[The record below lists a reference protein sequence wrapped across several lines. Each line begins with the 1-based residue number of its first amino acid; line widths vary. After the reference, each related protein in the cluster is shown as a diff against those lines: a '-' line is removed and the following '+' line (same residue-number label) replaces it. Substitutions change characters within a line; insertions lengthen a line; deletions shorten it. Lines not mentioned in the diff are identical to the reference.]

1 MSAAIDTLEH
11 MFEHEGMPTAS
22 SILRARADFDDLV
35 FGGGFDGP
43 GDEFDDFPVQGA
55 VALAPQPTPNR
66 RAPDATERLTSL
78 DATDRVAELQSRIRS
93 MQATKLDS
101 KALPTLSALAGV
113 LPGGLREGATYTV
126 EGSTALLMA
135 MLAGPSAAGSWVA
148 VVGMPDFGAEAA
160 ARFGIDLDRLVLVPH
175 PGDHWLT
182 VTAAVA
188 DVVTV
193 VVVRAAG
200 RISPGVLSRLEARLR
215 ERGAVLIVQGAWPHC
230 DAALS
235 VSASAWGGL
244 GIGHGHLAARQ
255 VTVTSLAKNAA
266 GRPRSA
272 RLWLPDANAE
282 IRTVDPEESLE
293 VVAPF
298 DPVVELERLAA
309 EAPDGF
315 DPAEVPFE
323 PTHPFEPRPLPPR
336 PDHEHEHEHEH
347 DRAAAAPLRL
357 VDPGH
362 LEPARPQPDLLDAA
376 FLVGGGG
383 GEGDGDG
390 EGEGE
395 PIEWMHVESE
405 RDRGA
410 AHGGDRHRDRRHRDA
425 GRRGI
430 RYRGVG
436 DPVDDRLLAIER
448 RPETERAEE
457 ERMRRAAEQREAR
470 AAAELPGTG
479 APVTTARPGSG
490 AATPVTTDRHK
501 QRRGFDAKQER
512 ALRAF
517 AAAQEKA
524 QKLGVTS
531 GGTAPPTDRRAG

>member
-11 MFEHEGMPTAS
+11 MFEHEGMPAAS
-22 SILRARADFDDLV
+22 STLRARADFDELV
-35 FGGGFDGP
+35 FSGGFDGP
-43 GDEFDDFPVQGA
+43 GDEFDDFPVQGTA
-55 VALAPQPTPNR
+55 ALAPQPTPPR
-66 RAPDATERLTSL
+66 RAPDAADRLESL
-78 DATDRVAELQSRIRS
+78 GAADRVAELQNRIRS

-101 KALPTLSALAGV
+101 KALPTLPALTQV
-113 LPGGLREGATYTV
+113 LPGGLHEGATYTV

-148 VVGMPDFGAEAA
+148 VVGLPDFGAEAA

-200 RISPGVLSRLEARLR
+200 RVSPGVLNRLEARLR
-215 ERGAVLIVQGAWPHC
+215 ERGAVLIVQGAWPHS
-230 DAALS
+230 DARLS
-235 VSASAWGGL
+235 VSSSAWGGL
-244 GIGHGHLAARQ
+244 GLGHGNLAARQ
-255 VTVTSLAKNAA
+255 VTVTALAKNAA

-272 RLWLPDANAE
+272 RLWLPDADAR
-282 IRTVDPEESLE
+282 IRTVDPAESLE

-298 DPVVELERLAA
+298 DAATELARLERATDVSGDL
-309 EAPDGF
+309 
-315 DPAEVPFE
+315 DPAELPFE
-323 PTHPFEPRPLPPR
+323 PTHPFEPRPRPLPPR
-336 PDHEHEHEHEH
+336 PDHER
-347 DRAAAAPLRL
+347 DGGAQPLRL
-357 VDPGH
+357 LDPVSL
-362 LEPARPQPDLLDAA
+362 LEPVTER
-376 FLVGGGG
+376 
-383 GEGDGDG
+383 
-390 EGEGE
+390 GE
-395 PIEWMHVESE
+395 PIEWMHLETE

-410 AHGGDRHRDRRHRDA
+410 AAEPGVTHDDRRRDDRHRDDRHRDERHHDERRRDEGGPVREA
-425 GRRGI
+425 ARRGI

-470 AAAELPGTG
+470 AAAERAGT
-479 APVTTARPGSG
+479 G
-490 AATPVTTDRHK
+490 AATPAATDRHK

-517 AAAQEKA
+517 AAAQEAA
-524 QKLGVTS
+524 QKLGRTTPATVPATDRA
-531 GGTAPPTDRRAG
+531 TVPPTDRRAG